1 MIGEAGQQTGSEHRI
16 IPFAPAEVTPSPD
29 TVFDHQGIPAGAEI
43 PDRIAGIHAEAVS
56 QFAEVSRPV
65 GIMLEIEGT
74 DFQSILIGEGRNAD
88 DVLVAGI
95 YPDADR
101 LALFAATMGQ
111 GVSDRIEALFASNEF
126 ALGSMLDS
134 VASQSAD
141 RAADILE
148 ERYRAELIER
158 GLITIDHFVLGYS
171 PGYCGW
177 DISGQRALFDRLHPG
192 QIGIS
197 LNDSFL
203 MTPLKS
209 VSGVLVAGHIDIHL
223 FKARFSYCPSCKNRS
238 CVGRMERLVAENAA
252 GLKKLGA

>member
-1 MIGEAGQQTGSEHRI
+1 MSGGSGENTVSEPRI
-16 IPFAPAEVTPSPD
+16 IPFDPAEVMPSPEA
-29 TVFDHQGIPAGAEI
+29 VFDHQGIPAGAEI
-43 PDRIAGIHAEAVS
+43 PERIAAIHAEAS
-56 QFAEVSRPV
+56 DLFAEVCGPA
-65 GIMLEIEGT
+65 GMMLEIDVP
-74 DFQSILIGEGRNAD
+74 DFQSILIGESRNAD

-95 YPDADR
+95 YPEADH

-111 GVSDRIEALFASNEF
+111 GVSDRIEALFATNEF

-134 VASQSAD
+134 VASQAAD
-141 RAADILE
+141 RAAEELE
-148 ERYRAELIER
+148 KRYREELNER

-177 DISGQRALFDRLHPG
+177 DISGQRALFDRLRPG

-197 LNDSFL
+197 LNESFL

-223 FKARFSYCPSCKNRS
+223 FKARLSYCPYCKDRS
-238 CVGRMERLVAENAA
+238 CLGRMERLVSENAA

>member
-1 MIGEAGQQTGSEHRI
+1 MIGGAGENTVSEPRI
-16 IPFAPAEVTPSPD
+16 IQFDPAEVMPSPEA
-29 TVFDHQGIPAGAEI
+29 VFDHQGIPAGSEI
-43 PDRIAGIHAEAVS
+43 PERIAGIHAEAS
-56 QFAEVSRPV
+56 ELFAEVSRPA
-65 GIMLEIEGT
+65 GMRLEIEVAN
-74 DFQSILIGEGRNAD
+74 FQSILIGESHNAD

-95 YPDADR
+95 YPEADP

-111 GVSDRIEALFASNEF
+111 DVRGRIETLFASNEF

-134 VASQSAD
+134 VASQ
-141 RAADILE
+141 AADGAAEELE
-148 ERYRAELIER
+148 RRYREELTER

-177 DISGQRALFDRLHPG
+177 HISGQRALFDRLRPG

-197 LNDSFL
+197 LNESYL

-223 FKARFSYCPSCKNRS
+223 FKARFSYCPYCKDRS
-238 CVGRMERLVAENAA
+238 CVERMERLVAEDAA